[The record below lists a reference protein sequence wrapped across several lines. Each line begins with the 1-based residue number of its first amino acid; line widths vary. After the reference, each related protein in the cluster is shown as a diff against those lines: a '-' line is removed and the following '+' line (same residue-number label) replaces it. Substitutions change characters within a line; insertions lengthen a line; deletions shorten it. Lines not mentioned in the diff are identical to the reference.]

1 MNNNFI
7 NFLKSKKI
15 NFTIG
20 GRSGLH
26 LHNITS
32 IPLRYIEIDINKKD
46 IKGLDSDGGLI
57 LTDGR
62 PVLVTL
68 TEKPCTKILKDKDT
82 CIKESIDVETFNKLL
97 LYVKTVN
104 NIKNKLSLLK
114 YLIEYNPQ
122 DKEAINYFYTISDN
136 SDASLHL
143 ADIIK
148 KYRKTPIILAK
159 KCFYRNI
166 GDLLPKS
173 VKYSIV
179 NGIIDIQPF
188 VKLDFVIDKYHS
200 LNIGLDH
207 SFLSKYSGF
216 VFGAGT
222 VELRDNILHITNAS
236 GHYMPTDKQMDYALQ
251 YFRQLRI
258 KNIVYENIQV

>member
-7 NFLKSKKI
+7 NFLKLKKI

-26 LHNITS
+26 LHNITN
-32 IPLRYIEIDINKKD
+32 IPLKYIEIDINKKD
-46 IKGLDSDGGLI
+46 IKGLDADGGLI

-68 TEKPCTKILKDKDT
+68 TEKPCTKILKDKET
-82 CIKESIDVETFNKLL
+82 CIKESIDVETFDKLL

-122 DKEAINYFYTISDN
+122 HKEAINYFYSISDD
-136 SDASLHL
+136 SYASLNL

-148 KYRKTPIILAK
+148 KYHKTPIILAK
-159 KCFYRNI
+159 KCFYRNSR
-166 GDLLPKS
+166 DLLPKS
-173 VKYSIV
+173 VNYSIV
-179 NGIIDIQPF
+179 NGMIDIQPF
-188 VKLDFVIDKYHS
+188 VKLDFVIDKYLN

-236 GHYMPTDKQMDYALQ
+236 GHYMPTDKQMDYVLQ